1 MDDDC
6 VANQD
11 LLLNYTEI
19 IEKYPD
25 HPGYIGVTNM
35 PEAHSSFEKA
45 IRLSD
50 MLHFFTLSEKK
61 EEMYWGI
68 TANLLI
74 RADTIGEIRF
84 PIHYPKK
91 GGGEDINFCL
101 KIIENYN
108 GNKRNKL
115 KLFKSSSGAQVT
127 HPFWSE
133 SFKSYVRF
141 FRWGYGDVYLYRDFS
156 QYRFHQYPNLIEYFT
171 ILLILILINLIF
183 LPESIFIVI
192 MYLFINLV
200 SFYLWELIC
209 EMGKFKSQRR
219 NFNFIS
225 LVKAVIIRQ
234 VNDYG
239 RYIHQMPKIWKFT
252 ERWDY
257 FCTGESIKYERINAL
272 KKFIGYFFISIGLL
286 FILII

>member
-1 MDDDC
+1 M
-6 VANQD
+6 
-11 LLLNYTEI
+11 LES
-19 IEKYPD
+19 
-25 HPGYIGVTNM
+25 
-35 PEAHSSFEKA
+35 HSSFEKA

-50 MLHFFTLSEKK
+50 MLHFFTLAEKK

-74 RADTIGEIRF
+74 RADVIGEIRF
-84 PIHYPKK
+84 PNHYPKK

-101 KIIENYN
+101 KIIEKYN
-108 GNKRNKL
+108 LNNRNNL
-115 KLFKSSSGAQVT
+115 KLFKSSPGARVT

-133 SFKSYVRF
+133 SFKSYIRF

-183 LPESIFIVI
+183 LPKSIFIVI
-192 MYLFINLV
+192 IYLFSNLV
-200 SFYLWELIC
+200 FFYLWELIC
-209 EMGKFKSQRR
+209 EMRKVKSQRR

-225 LVKAVIIRQ
+225 LVKAVLIRQ
-234 VNDYG
+234 LNDFG
-239 RYIHQMPKIWKFT
+239 RYLHQMPKPWKFT

-257 FCTGESIKYERINAL
+257 FCTGESIKYERLNAL
-272 KKFIGYFFISIGLL
+272 KKFIGYFSISLFLL
-286 FILII
+286 IILIY